1 MHAHL
6 RGNLV
11 FNHSKDIEGPH
22 LHMMNLAVPLTF
34 DHFEPRI
41 NIDIVSR
48 TVVKVR
54 ELGGLSPPAPI

>member
-1 MHAHL
+1 
-6 RGNLV
+6 
-11 FNHSKDIEGPH
+11 
-22 LHMMNLAVPLTF
+22 MMNLAVPLTF

-54 ELGGLSPPAPI
+54 GLVGLSPPPAPI